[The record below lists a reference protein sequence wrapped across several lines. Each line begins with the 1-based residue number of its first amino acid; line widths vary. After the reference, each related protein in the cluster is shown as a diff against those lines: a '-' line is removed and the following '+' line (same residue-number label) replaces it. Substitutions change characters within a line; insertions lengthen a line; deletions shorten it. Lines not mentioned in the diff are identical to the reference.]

1 MLNMALWLAQSDVAK
16 AAQPGGLSAGTRE
29 KLILLAVLL
38 LVASL
43 ALILVFA
50 LRKRRPARR
59 SRHHPAH
66 EPAAQPVSLESESR
80 AGLAHRRQ
88 KRRRRDHHPRNP
100 TLAETGGLPPLRQD
114 DATRTPSQS

>member
-66 EPAAQPVSLESESR
+66 EPAQPVSLESESR
-80 AGLAHRRQ
+80 AGLARRRQ

-114 DATRTPSQS
+114 AAARTPSQS